1 MRDNGLA
8 PFFWLLF
15 SPLCIMQRILFTG
28 CVEFIQDCNVVCSHD
43 TAFTCGDV
51 HYALTINQ
59 SIKNKCKGY
68 DLLRIGLWW
77 GPRLHTNSSVRP
89 AKVFFHNVDVRL
101 VEVMLWRIVWSLFG
115 CGTVIV
121 VGSGVALCALMVQ
134 WQFWISLTY
143 YTPVE
148 YFFSKIRRFPLWRK
162 LSRARVIWGAPELAG
177 PLFSFGQ

>member
-77 GPRLHTNSSVRP
+77 DPRLHTTLFIRP
-89 AKVFFHNVDVRL
+89 AKVLFHNVDVSL

-115 CGTVIV
+115 SRTVI
-121 VGSGVALCALMVQ
+121 VGSGVHWWCSVVVWDKFEVDFRFKTKMTSRLKINSEVPNERVFRDVQ
-134 WQFWISLTY
+134 LQN
-143 YTPVE
+143 
-148 YFFSKIRRFPLWRK
+148 
-162 LSRARVIWGAPELAG
+162 
-177 PLFSFGQ
+177 